1 MTSVESE
8 SYVQRDCGFQ
18 ENRDQYILDT
28 DRRSLSNI
36 PDYISRTYTS
46 QTFNPSCYTLSEY
59 NSPTNEVFTDISSH
73 IHEEDLNIPEE
84 SRRNPTNS
92 QHDVIVAQNG
102 ITTSSEYNDYL
113 WQGAQSILNEHRFKQ
128 CWEIPSLEA
137 ENSVQINEYAGVV
150 FPSCIVGQASVSRTA
165 SVNSFRSASS
175 DFKTERERAT
185 PFFDMIESMT
195 IRSQSPGE
203 ESYRSEST
211 SGSPPPSTAE
221 KSSTRS
227 RKRRLQERNE
237 LNHGNRRGDTGRRKL
252 DRYFCWKLPED
263 LRKHNQGYH
272 TEIGFYCA
280 SGVDENCA
288 YWSSQESRY
297 VDHLK
302 VEHASSRIS
311 QEIVRKYNTING
323 ITLDGNYMCRIPG
336 CEKVYKRAERG
347 RRDKHEERKAA
358 HVFNGQLWR
367 SVDPAHLCLGNYV
380 EYRNDE
386 TKRHVDMGQCNF
398 VHSGPIKES
407 EGASQASNHH
417 SSKESN
423 LSNLDKP
430 DRGSGGTRTAALSDR
445 RPAERTPIN
454 YKKVVQNPPYKHEN
468 GTKHYQPPR
477 SRSSRAGRHIS
488 TAAPFNYANSK
499 HVPSNC
505 KKTAEDQSCESENK
519 TDYSTASKSPS
530 FTARV
535 AEIAEDAIRERQHQN
550 RITG

>member
-28 DRRSLSNI
+28 DRRSLSNS

-113 WQGAQSILNEHRFKQ
+113 WQGTSYPSLTCGSDSIYNSHIDPSLWNCTTMNTEPIAPLPPITGAQSILNEHRFKQ

-252 DRYFCWKLPED
+252 DRYFCTRCNAFPKGWKLPED

-407 EGASQASNHH
+407 EGASQ
-417 SSKESN
+417 
-423 LSNLDKP
+423 
-430 DRGSGGTRTAALSDR
+430 G
-445 RPAERTPIN
+445 
-454 YKKVVQNPPYKHEN
+454 
-468 GTKHYQPPR
+468 
-477 SRSSRAGRHIS
+477 
-488 TAAPFNYANSK
+488 NSQF
-499 HVPSNC
+499 
-505 KKTAEDQSCESENK
+505 E
-519 TDYSTASKSPS
+519 
-530 FTARV
+530 
-535 AEIAEDAIRERQHQN
+535 
-550 RITG
+550 